1 MTQFTDFNDNKS
13 AHYKRLAEDLLSQK
27 GWPRYYTMGYYSE
40 DFGGEVFDFNMP
52 LTQEQYNHIKSIVE
66 ECKALDIPVSE
77 YFYDLESPEY
87 IRLNL
92 TGFCYDPEEIH
103 LDKVYY
109 PCKIKMAI
117 FYDGIDKAPQII
129 EKTISLSYDEYL
141 ELLLWQMNNKRAS
154 YNDLYE
160 YKPQSFKMLD
170 EKLRMIFSG
179 GDIVAPI
186 AVPMY
191 TVELTSIKEDAF
203 TLCGEPEVGCD
214 IFYRSDEEAC
224 EHSYLNIEDRNMS
237 FFYEY
242 WDRKEETTTKTLY
255 LEDIDAVAVEKALGV
270 DSYAGIIDSLTV
282 YFGTS
287 DGVARFAEFLR
298 SKSIDFIEKD
308 RH

>member
-1 MTQFTDFNDNKS
+1 
-13 AHYKRLAEDLLSQK
+13 
-27 GWPRYYTMGYYSE
+27 
-40 DFGGEVFDFNMP
+40 
-52 LTQEQYNHIKSIVE
+52 
-66 ECKALDIPVSE
+66 
-77 YFYDLESPEY
+77 
-87 IRLNL
+87 
-92 TGFCYDPEEIH
+92 
-103 LDKVYY
+103 
-109 PCKIKMAI
+109 MAI
-117 FYDGIDKAPQII
+117 FYDGIDKAPQVI
-129 EKTISLSYDEYL
+129 ERKISLSYDEYL
-141 ELLLWQMNNKRAS
+141 ELLVWQMNNKRAS

-203 TLCGEPEVGCD
+203 ALCGEPEVSGE

-224 EHSYLNIEDRNMS
+224 EHSFLNIEDRNMS

-242 WDRKEETTTKTLY
+242 WDRKTEITTKALY

-282 YFGTS
+282 YFVAA
-287 DGVARFAEFLR
+287 DGVARFADFLR
-298 SKSIDFIEKD
+298 SKSIDFVEKD
-308 RH
+308 RY